1 MRYLNHIEIRIMI
14 ESKIVP
20 VPFFARWL
28 TTPLDVSCDGDV
40 YLGRDLHA
48 FDGKRLN
55 RFTQATRIIMALAA
69 LLTFLGLRWRGMD
82 ISIAGWE
89 GWVGVLIALLGI
101 AALCA
106 QSRQSPPLTAAMALA
121 AECLIAPLLTIFTY
135 VASCFGGADQTALI
149 ASLDQRL
156 GFDWLAHYEILSS
169 LPVADNLLQAAY
181 ASFYMQFFALPLVLL
196 VCGYA
201 AHARLLLNC
210 FFIGVVIVMSVA
222 TLFPSV
228 DPMLWNR
235 VPPLNGEGHTGFSR
249 IDHML
254 MLRDGSLT
262 RLRMD
267 EMTGIICF
275 PSFHTVAACL
285 FAGFSAP
292 LGPARFS
299 MIALN
304 AAMIAAT
311 PRWGGHYLVDVLAG
325 IVIGVGLIAAAQ
337 AYTRRRPGPGVIGSL
352 P

>member
-1 MRYLNHIEIRIMI
+1 MI
-14 ESKIVP
+14 KIKP
-20 VPFFARWL
+20 LPFTFFNRWL
-28 TTPLDVSCDGDV
+28 PSPLDASCDGDV

-48 FDGKRLN
+48 FDGKRLK
-55 RFTQATRIIMALAA
+55 RLTQMTRIIMALAA
-69 LLTFLGLRWRGMD
+69 LLTFLGLRWRGVD

-89 GWVGVLIALLGI
+89 GWISILSVVLAIAV
-101 AALCA
+101 LCA
-106 QSRQSPPLTAAMALA
+106 QTRQNPALTAASTLA
-121 AECLIAPLLTIFTY
+121 AECLLAPLLTFITY
-135 VASCFGGADQTALI
+135 TAACFGGADQTALI
-149 ASLDQRL
+149 ARLDQWL
-156 GFDWLAHYEILSS
+156 GFDWLAHYESLSH
-169 LPVADNLLQAAY
+169 LPVADSFLRDAY
-181 ASFYMQFFALPLVLL
+181 HSFYLQFFALPLVLL

-210 FFIGVVIVMSVA
+210 FLLGVVTVMAVA
-222 TLFPSV
+222 SLFPTV
-228 DPMLWNR
+228 DPLLWNR
-235 VPPLNGEGHTGFSR
+235 VLPLNAEGHTGFSR
-249 IDHML
+249 IDHLL

-299 MIALN
+299 MIGLN

-325 IVIGVGLIAAAQ
+325 IVIGVGLIAAAL
-337 AYTRRRPGPGVIGSL
+337 AYTRRRPGPGKIHSL